1 MTIEEAMVAMLAADA
16 TLTGLVGTRV
26 YPQEAPQDE
35 ALPLVLY
42 TTSDPSQA
50 ESMNGWVDLYDQ
62 AFRFDCYGGDSSG
75 SYASAKAVA
84 AALRSR
90 LHAFARGPVVL
101 ADGTVYVRGISD
113 DGGED
118 GLEPPAHGEERGV
131 DYCAVQVR
139 VWWALE
145 G

>member
-1 MTIEEAMVAMLAADA
+1 MTIEEAIVSVLEADA
-16 TLTGLVGTRV
+16 TLTALVGTRI

-35 ALPLVLY
+35 TLPLVLY
-42 TTSDPSQA
+42 ATSDPSQA
-50 ESMNGWVDLYDQ
+50 ESMAGWVDLYDQ

-84 AALRSR
+84 QAVRDR
-90 LHAFARGPVVL
+90 LHAFARGPVTV
-101 ADGTVYVRGISD
+101 DGETVYVRGISD